1 MGSQRGTTSIK
12 CRLCLHL
19 LGVNILRNPAATVA
33 LAPGRFDHQAEVL
46 AAAASLER
54 RRLLDWTLA
63 FAGLSAAWHLADG
76 TPADLDF
83 AIAALAAA

>member
-1 MGSQRGTTSIK
+1 
-12 CRLCLHL
+12 
-19 LGVNILRNPAATVA
+19 V
-33 LAPGRFDHQAEVL
+33 EVL
-46 AAAASLER
+46 AAAASVER

-83 AIAALAAA
+83 AVAALAAT